1 MINRTLLRIKI
12 VQTVYS
18 YYLNRKETSTETE
31 DELFRS
37 IKQTY
42 NLYIHLLS
50 LITEITSYAQNKI
63 EIGKNKYR
71 PTKEELNPNTRFANN
86 SFALQLNQNKTLLQ
100 IISDENLSWENERDV
115 VKNLFTEIEQA
126 DFFKEYMKSETTS
139 YQEDKDV
146 WRKIFKRIIPFSENL
161 GESLEDKNLY
171 WNDDAE
177 TVISFVIKT
186 IKQFEE
192 PKGENQELLP
202 MFKDKEDVEF
212 AKTLLHK
219 SIFKEREL
227 RELINE
233 NTKNWDLDRIAFM
246 DIVIMQVA
254 LTEIMNFPRIP
265 VNVSM
270 NEYIEIAKTYSTE
283 KSGAFVNGILDK
295 IISILK
301 KENKITKVTLV

>member
-86 SFALQLNQNKTLLQ
+86 SFALQLSQNKTLLQ

>member
-71 PTKEELNPNTRFANN
+71 PTEEELNPNTRFANN
-86 SFALQLNQNKTLLQ
+86 SFALQLSQNKTLLQ

>member
-1 MINRTLLRIKI
+1 M
-12 VQTVYS
+12 QTVYS

-86 SFALQLNQNKTLLQ
+86 SFALQLSQNKTLLQ

>member
-1 MINRTLLRIKI
+1 
-12 VQTVYS
+12 
-18 YYLNRKETSTETE
+18 
-31 DELFRS
+31 
-37 IKQTY
+37 
-42 NLYIHLLS
+42 
-50 LITEITSYAQNKI
+50 
-63 EIGKNKYR
+63 
-71 PTKEELNPNTRFANN
+71 
-86 SFALQLNQNKTLLQ
+86 LLQ

-126 DFFKEYMKSETTS
+126 DFFKEYMKGETTS

>member
-71 PTKEELNPNTRFANN
+71 PTEEERNPNTRFANN
-86 SFALQLNQNKTLLQ
+86 SFALQLSRNKTLLQ
-100 IISDENLSWENERDV
+100 IIGDENLSWENERDV

-146 WRKIFKRIIPFSENL
+146 WRKIFKQIIPFSENL
-161 GESLEDKNLY
+161 GDSLEDKNLY

-177 TVISFVIKT
+177 TVVSFVIKT

-192 PKGENQELLP
+192 PKGENQALLP
-202 MFKDKEDVEF
+202 MFKDKEDEEY

-227 RELINE
+227 RELINA
-233 NTKNWDLDRIAFM
+233 NTQNWDLDRIAFM

-295 IISILK
+295 IISTLK

>member
-1 MINRTLLRIKI
+1 

-86 SFALQLNQNKTLLQ
+86 SFALQLSQNKTLLQ